1 MRVICH
7 IDRPEVIGY
16 EDVFEDGDAWV
27 KVQGCEAC
35 SVENRKTC
43 CGSCPMF
50 TAKGC
55 FFHEEASNSKPYRC
69 VVWPTPDASLSWC
82 ALEFKCVK
90 GSKQGKVRRIK
101 DKGNEFI

>member
-16 EDVFEDGDAWV
+16 EDVFEAGDVWV
-27 KVQGCEAC
+27 KVQGCESC
-35 SVENRKTC
+35 SLENRKTC